1 MPLARD
7 VVEVILNPLY
17 AGKGA
22 FLKIFLNVEEVKV
35 TFQAC

>member
-1 MPLARD
+1 MPLARN
-7 VVEVILNPLY
+7 VVEMKLNPLN

-22 FLKIFLNVEEVKV
+22 FLKIFLDVEEVKV